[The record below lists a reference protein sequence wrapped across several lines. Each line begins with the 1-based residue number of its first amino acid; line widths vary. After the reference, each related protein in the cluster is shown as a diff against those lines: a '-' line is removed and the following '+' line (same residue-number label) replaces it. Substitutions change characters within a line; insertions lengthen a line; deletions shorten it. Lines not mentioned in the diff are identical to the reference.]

1 MAAAGLE
8 HMTTRIWDGRLEST
22 AMADLITNTEF
33 SLDKSIYFVQ
43 KCQNMSETR
52 PKKHPEIQ
60 VEWLDAQN

>member
-8 HMTTRIWDGRLEST
+8 HTTTRIWNGRLEST
-22 AMADLITNTEF
+22 ATADLITNTEF

-43 KCQNMSETR
+43 KCWNMSETG
-52 PKKHPEIQ
+52 PKEHPEIQ